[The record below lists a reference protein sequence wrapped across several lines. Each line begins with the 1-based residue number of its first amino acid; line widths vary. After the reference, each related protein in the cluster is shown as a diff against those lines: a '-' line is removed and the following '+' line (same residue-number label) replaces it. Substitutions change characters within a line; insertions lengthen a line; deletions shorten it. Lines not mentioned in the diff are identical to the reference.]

1 MRKKIKKYL
10 PIAIPYILFT
20 FAIFAGTMVPAYAD
34 ALSDITEDMIN
45 IIGDIFQAVGVLILA
60 YSIGQLVLAFKNED
74 ADSKSRASTQ
84 MAVGA
89 ALIIVPTLLGE
100 LNLLQYLK

>member
-1 MRKKIKKYL
+1 
-10 PIAIPYILFT
+10 
-20 FAIFAGTMVPAYAD
+20 MVPAYAD